1 LQLSFRAKLIS
12 IVVATTVAFAA
23 VLAVGAFVG
32 HRQVQDLGDV
42 EGRMVPKLELGPR
55 LKSQFEHLRQG
66 MHDAVAAQDPAA
78 LDDSIRQRN
87 ELLRTVSAAG
97 AALRAEDA
105 AMLRHSITAYHQA
118 AYEASRRLLR
128 GESGESMVDALAA
141 MQVQQRTME
150 GLIDSTAKL
159 DKRELASGFDAVR
172 KGVTNGTRY
181 GLVIGVLAVL
191 PVLLLS
197 SWVGRGVFRTLG
209 DMSSGMSRFA
219 TGNFDTAIP
228 VTSEDELGQ
237 LAREANQM
245 AASLR
250 RADWIKAGRV
260 ALTEELRGEL
270 EPNEVAERA
279 LAFLCER
286 VGAVGGV
293 LYVAADGS
301 LRPLAQRA
309 GSADALDRGRAFR
322 SGEGLPGQAAL
333 RDEITL
339 ITDPPDG
346 YFTVRSGLGE
356 SSPRS
361 LAFLPLARG
370 ERRMGV
376 FELALFDPLSDDARE
391 LYASVSETI
400 AIALDVADSR
410 AKLRDLLEESQRM
423 TEQLTAQEE
432 ELRANNRELS
442 EQQEELKRANEEL
455 EQQRHALSNQNAE
468 MIRAR
473 EGLLEKAHELAQVSS
488 YKSQFLANMS
498 HELRTPLNSMLL
510 LSHLLAENEGRN
522 LTAKQVEFAKT
533 IHGAGT
539 DLLDLINQVLDLA
552 KIESGRQDIVLEDVP
567 IRELFDRLAR
577 LFRPTAHSKG
587 LRFEL
592 EIADGLPEVVTT
604 DRQRLERIL
613 VNLIGNALKFTEL
626 GAVTLHA
633 YRPRAEDAS
642 ASSGVTSAGRI
653 ALSVSDTGIG
663 IPRAAQE
670 RIFAPFEQAD
680 AGVQRRYSGTGLGLA
695 IARESA
701 LLLGGDLVV
710 ESTVGVGSTFTCYV
724 PLRPPAGAGEPTVHT
739 AGASAPP
746 SSKNAPVADD
756 RDSVIPG
763 EAYLLVVEDDS
774 VFAEQLVELIRGR
787 RLKAVVVSSGS
798 EALRI
803 ARLKRPR
810 GIILDVNLP
819 DTDGWSVMEE
829 LKRDPATRSVPV
841 HFISG
846 ADAPER
852 AMSLG
857 AVGYLRKP
865 ASKREVV
872 EAIRTLMRPSAVD
885 TSRVLVVEDDPTHG
899 GSIVQLLATVGLAAE
914 HVSSAGD
921 ALEALAKERFGCV
934 VLDLGLPDMD
944 GLGLLEKL
952 RTHPVMVMPPVVVH
966 TGRTLTREETR
977 RIEAYA
983 EAVVLKDGNAAERLV
998 DEVRLFVQ
1006 HVNAESDGSRPETA
1020 SEPLP
1025 DVSLEG
1031 IRILLADDDMRT
1043 AYALSA
1049 LLRGKGAE
1057 VIVAET
1063 GKEALERL
1071 RAGPDVSL
1079 ILMDMMMPEMDGYEA
1094 LRNLRADPRFAHV
1107 PAIALTAKVMKDERE
1122 RCLAAGASDYLAKP
1136 VTPARL
1142 LTTVREWVQ
1151 TKARNGS

>member
-12 IVVATTVAFAA
+12 IVVATILAFAA
-23 VLAVGAFVG
+23 VLAVGAYVG
-32 HRQVQDLGDV
+32 HRQVQALDDV
-42 EGRMVPKLELGPR
+42 EGRMVPKLELGPS

-66 MHDAVAAQDPAA
+66 MHDAVAAQDSAA
-78 LDDSIRQRN
+78 LDVSLRQRN
-87 ELLRTVSAAG
+87 ELLRTVAAAG
-97 AALRAEDA
+97 SALRAEDA
-105 AMLRHSITAYHQA
+105 ALLRDSITAYHQA
-118 AYEASRRLLR
+118 AFDASRRLLR

-141 MQVQQRTME
+141 MQVQQHATE
-150 GLIDSTAKL
+150 SLIETAAKL
-159 DKRELASGFDAVR
+159 DKRELAGGFGAVR
-172 KGVTNGTRY
+172 QGVTNGTRY
-181 GLVIGVLAVL
+181 GLFIGLLALL

-197 SWVGRGVFRTLG
+197 SWVGRGVFRTLA
-209 DMSSGMSRFA
+209 DMSTGMSRFA

-260 ALTEELRGEL
+260 ALSEELRGEL

-279 LAFLCER
+279 LKFVCEH
-286 VGAVGGV
+286 VGAVAGV
-293 LYVAADGS
+293 LYVATEGT
-301 LRPLAQRA
+301 LRPAAQRA
-309 GSADALDRGRAFR
+309 YGADVLDQSRTFR

-339 ITDPPDG
+339 IADPPQG

-356 SSPRS
+356 SPPRS

-376 FELALFDPLSDDARE
+376 FELALFEPLSDDARE
-391 LYASVSETI
+391 LYTSVSETI
-400 AIALDVADSR
+400 AIALDVAESR

-423 TEQLTAQEE
+423 TEQLASQEE
-432 ELRANNRELS
+432 ELRASNRELS

-455 EQQRHALSNQNAE
+455 EQQRHALSNQNTE
-468 MIRAR
+468 LIRAR

-522 LTAKQVEFAKT
+522 LTTKQVEFAKT

-552 KIESGRQDIVLEDVP
+552 KIEAGRQDVVLEDVP

-592 EIADGLPEVVTT
+592 EIADDLPEFVTT

-613 VNLIGNALKFTEL
+613 VNLIGNALKFTEH
-626 GAVTLHA
+626 GEVTLRAH
-633 YRPRAEDAS
+633 RPHPDDPS
-642 ASSGVTSAGRI
+642 ASRRVVSSRRL
-653 ALSVSDTGIG
+653 ALSVADTGIG
-663 IPRAAQE
+663 IPKAAQE

-680 AGVQRRYSGTGLGLA
+680 AGVGRRYSGTGLGLA

-701 LLLGGDLVV
+701 LLLGGDLTV
-710 ESTVGVGSTFTCYV
+710 ESTVGTGSTFTCYL
-724 PLRPPAGAGEPTVHT
+724 PER
-739 AGASAPP
+739 ASARTADHAERAAGTSSVPP
-746 SSKNAPVADD
+746 SNRTPVADD

-787 RLKAVVVSSGS
+787 RLKAVVAATGS
-798 EALRI
+798 DALRI

-810 GIILDVNLP
+810 GIVLDVNLP

-865 ASKREVV
+865 ASKREVI
-872 EAIRTLMRPSAVD
+872 EAIRTLMRPSAVG
-885 TSRVLVVEDDPTHG
+885 TSRVLVVEDDAAHG
-899 GSIVQLLATVGLAAE
+899 GSIVHLLATAGIGAE
-914 HVSSAGD
+914 HVSSAAD
-921 ALEALAKERFGCV
+921 ALAALAKERFGCV
-934 VLDLGLPDMD
+934 ILDLGLPDMD

-952 RTHPVMVMPPVVVH
+952 RTHPLMMMPPVVVH

-1006 HVNAESDGSRPETA
+1006 HVNPDSDRSRPETA
-1020 SEPLP
+1020 SDPLP
-1025 DVSLEG
+1025 EVSLQG
-1031 IRILLADDDMRT
+1031 VRILLCDDDMRT

-1071 RAGPDVSL
+1071 RAQPDVSL
-1079 ILMDMMMPEMDGYEA
+1079 ILMDIMMPEMDGYEA
-1094 LRNLRADPRFAHV
+1094 LRALRADPRFAHV

-1122 RCLAAGASDYLAKP
+1122 RCLSAGANDYLAKP

-1142 LTTVREWVQ
+1142 LTTVREWVK

>member
-1 LQLSFRAKLIS
+1 
-12 IVVATTVAFAA
+12 
-23 VLAVGAFVG
+23 
-32 HRQVQDLGDV
+32 
-42 EGRMVPKLELGPR
+42 
-55 LKSQFEHLRQG
+55 
-66 MHDAVAAQDPAA
+66 
-78 LDDSIRQRN
+78 
-87 ELLRTVSAAG
+87 
-97 AALRAEDA
+97 
-105 AMLRHSITAYHQA
+105 
-118 AYEASRRLLR
+118 
-128 GESGESMVDALAA
+128 
-141 MQVQQRTME
+141 
-150 GLIDSTAKL
+150 
-159 DKRELASGFDAVR
+159 
-172 KGVTNGTRY
+172 
-181 GLVIGVLAVL
+181 
-191 PVLLLS
+191 
-197 SWVGRGVFRTLG
+197 
-209 DMSSGMSRFA
+209 
-219 TGNFDTAIP
+219 
-228 VTSEDELGQ
+228 
-237 LAREANQM
+237 
-245 AASLR
+245 
-250 RADWIKAGRV
+250 
-260 ALTEELRGEL
+260 
-270 EPNEVAERA
+270 
-279 LAFLCER
+279 
-286 VGAVGGV
+286 
-293 LYVAADGS
+293 
-301 LRPLAQRA
+301 
-309 GSADALDRGRAFR
+309 
-322 SGEGLPGQAAL
+322 
-333 RDEITL
+333 
-339 ITDPPDG
+339 
-346 YFTVRSGLGE
+346 
-356 SSPRS
+356 
-361 LAFLPLARG
+361 
-370 ERRMGV
+370 
-376 FELALFDPLSDDARE
+376 
-391 LYASVSETI
+391 
-400 AIALDVADSR
+400 
-410 AKLRDLLEESQRM
+410 M
-423 TEQLTAQEE
+423 TEQLGAQEE
-432 ELRANNRELS
+432 ELRASNRELS

-455 EQQRHALSNQNAE
+455 EHQRQALSSQNTE
-468 MIRAR
+468 LIRVR

-522 LTAKQVEFAKT
+522 LTEKQVEFAKT

-552 KIESGRQDIVLEDVP
+552 KIEAGRQDVVLEDVP

-592 EIADGLPEVVTT
+592 EIAEGLPEFVTT

-613 VNLIGNALKFTEL
+613 VNLIGNALKFTEQ
-626 GAVTLHA
+626 GAVTLRA
-633 YRPRAEDAS
+633 YRPHADDHTAS
-642 ASSGVTSAGRI
+642 RRIPSSQRL

-680 AGVQRRYSGTGLGLA
+680 AGVGRRYTGTGLGLA

-701 LLLGGDLVV
+701 LLLGGDLLV
-710 ESTVGVGSTFTCYV
+710 ESTVGRGSTFTCYL
-724 PLRPPAGAGEPTVHT
+724 PERASAAAADHAERSTGT
-739 AGASAPP
+739 AAPP
-746 SSKNAPVADD
+746 SNGTPVPDD

-787 RLKAVVVSSGS
+787 RLKAVVAATGS
-798 EALRI
+798 DALRI

-810 GIILDVNLP
+810 GIVLDVNLP
-819 DTDGWSVMEE
+819 DTDGWSVMEA

-852 AMSLG
+852 ALSLG

-865 ASKREVV
+865 ASKREVI
-872 EAIRTLMRPSAVD
+872 EAIRTLMRPSAVG
-885 TSRVLVVEDDPTHG
+885 TSRVLVVEDDAAHG
-899 GSIVQLLATVGLAAE
+899 GSIVQLLATAGLAAE
-914 HVSSAGD
+914 HVSSATD
-921 ALEALAKERFGCV
+921 ALTALGKERFGCV
-934 VLDLGLPDMD
+934 ILDLGLPDMD

-952 RTHPVMVMPPVVVH
+952 RTHPHMVMPPVVVH

-1006 HVNAESDGSRPETA
+1006 HVNPDSDRGRSEAGSD
-1020 SEPLP
+1020 PLP

-1031 IRILLADDDMRT
+1031 VRILLADDDMRT

-1071 RAGPDVSL
+1071 RAEPDVSL
-1079 ILMDMMMPEMDGYEA
+1079 ILIDIMMPEMDGYEA
-1094 LRNLRADPRFAHV
+1094 LRILRADPRFARV

-1122 RCLAAGASDYLAKP
+1122 RCLAAGANDYLAKP

-1151 TKARNGS
+1151 PKARNGS